1 MKKFEIVSY
10 NYSNQ
15 QIEVQ
20 INYPVKQ
27 GMLVLKDIDL
37 DSTLYKMT
45 LQDVEPGLFA
55 YIIPTPRHGFDF
67 QRSDFGGF
75 TIELI
80 DNDVILERD
89 MLRFRYTDVYKYKQN
104 MNDYYHPV
112 FMNYREFFVWDRYKD
127 FDLNNCQTVID
138 IGASVGL
145 FTRYM
150 LNKGATSIA
159 SVECDDRSITALI
172 GNFIQNPRVKII
184 GKAISDTIG
193 EKTLYWRDDNP
204 LVNSLDNIRSEF
216 ANIENPNTK
225 IVQSTTLE
233 ALIDGL
239 EWSTIDLLKIDIEGS
254 EWDVIASTSD
264 LTFIKAN
271 KILLEYHWP
280 NGKLQSVIDRFQLL
294 GFNHKYESG
303 CDGSEENGTIFFS
316 R

>member
-1 MKKFEIVSY
+1 MKKFEIKSY
-10 NYSNQ
+10 NYQNQ
-15 QIEVQ
+15 QIEIQ

-37 DSTLYKMT
+37 DNTLYKMT
-45 LQDVEPGLFA
+45 LHDVEPGLSV

-75 TIELI
+75 IVELI
-80 DNDVILERD
+80 DEDVILERD

-112 FMNYREFFVWDRYKD
+112 FMNYREFFVWDRYKE

-150 LNKGATSIA
+150 LNKGATNVA
-159 SVECDDRSITALI
+159 SVECDDRSIIALT

-184 GKAISDTIG
+184 GKAISNTIG

-204 LVNSLDNIRSEF
+204 LVNSLDGNGSEF
-216 ANIENPNTK
+216 SNIENPNTK
-225 IVQSTTLE
+225 IVQSITLE
-233 ALIDGL
+233 ALIDEL

-254 EWDVIASTSD
+254 EWDVIDSTSD
-264 LTFIKAN
+264 FTFSKAN

-280 NGKLQSVIDRFQLL
+280 QGRLQPVIDRLQSL
-294 GFNHKYESG
+294 GFNYKYESG
-303 CDGSEENGTIFFS
+303 YNGSEENGTIFFS